1 MIIKSMKKCRQI
13 CPNPNSSSTGS
24 RRNGDVGR
32 GRPNTCSPN
41 MSQILTMGKAWF
53 SSSAS
58 GEFDR
63 ARRIGNCR
71 RGRMLGG
78 KASDTHVNVEPELK
92 TWPRVSCR
100 MEKIMRTDLAESH
113 SHIEFYFCR
122 RCTK

>member
-1 MIIKSMKKCRQI
+1 
-13 CPNPNSSSTGS
+13 
-24 RRNGDVGR
+24 VGR

-100 MEKIMRTDLAESH
+100 MEKIMREPTWPSPIRILNFIFAGVVPSDPYRLSATRLADNN
-113 SHIEFYFCR
+113 
-122 RCTK
+122 